1 MENQIETAVELAQDQ
16 MDVRALLAVEVLLVG
31 GGEFQV
37 GLY

>member
-1 MENQIETAVELAQDQ
+1 MEKHTETTVELALDQ
-16 MDVRALLAVEVLLVG
+16 IDVRALLAVEVLLVS

>member
-1 MENQIETAVELAQDQ
+1 MEKQPEITVELAQGQ
-16 MDVRALLAVEVLLVG
+16 IDVRALLAVEVLLVG